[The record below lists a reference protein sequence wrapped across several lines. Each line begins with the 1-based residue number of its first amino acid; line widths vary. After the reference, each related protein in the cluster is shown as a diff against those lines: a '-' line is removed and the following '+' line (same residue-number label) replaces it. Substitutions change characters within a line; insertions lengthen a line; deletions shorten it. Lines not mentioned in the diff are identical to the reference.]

1 MTVAQTAAATT
12 ATTLFQRLERLVGDA
27 LLMILATASVLTLH
41 ELTHIVTG
49 RAVGLEAILLS
60 PSAAGLAPGSPA
72 PAPWQMLVFSLVA
85 PLLTIVAGV
94 ALLGFVTRSASGLP
108 APLGRFLAWATV
120 LTLPYVGVET
130 YLIGSYGD
138 IQGNGADF
146 SVAAL
151 VLGFPWPVRA
161 VIATVGVAVYFTVGF
176 WLRFPLAAVDGMPTV
191 RRLHWG
197 VPFGAVARWRRVVA
211 LALLAAVLALI
222 VLGVVQF
229 WQGIATG
236 VKFIAYGTI
245 LWSAGLA
252 VGIPWRAPGPASLF
266 RNWIGPGLLGGV
278 VMLVVG
284 ILTGTD
290 YANFPVIMLAV
301 LFSAAWAQSAA
312 PRETASASTN
322 VFRDDVFGIA

>member
-1 MTVAQTAAATT
+1 MTLSQTAAATT
-12 ATTLFQRLERLVGDA
+12 LFKRLERLVGDA
-27 LLMILATASVLTLH
+27 LLMILATTSVLTLH

-49 RAVGLEAILLS
+49 RAVGLPAVLLS

-72 PAPWQMLVFSLVA
+72 SAPWQLLVFALVA
-85 PLLTIVAGV
+85 PVLTMVAGV
-94 ALLGFVTRSASGLP
+94 VLLRFVTRAASRLP

-120 LTLPYVGVET
+120 LTLPYIGVET

-151 VLGFPWPVRA
+151 VLGVPAPARA
-161 VIATVGVAVYFTVGF
+161 VIAAVGVAVYFTVGF

-191 RRLHWG
+191 GRLHTG
-197 VPFGAVARWRRVVA
+197 APFGAVARWRRVVA
-211 LALLAAVLALI
+211 LGLLAAVLALI
-222 VLGVVQF
+222 ALGLVQF

-245 LWSAGLA
+245 LWSVGLA

-266 RNWIGPGLLGGV
+266 RNWVGPGLLGGV
-278 VMLVVG
+278 VMLVFG
-284 ILTGTD
+284 ILTATD
-290 YANFPVIMLAV
+290 YQNFPLIMLAV

-312 PRETASASTN
+312 PRESPVAGLTAARGS
-322 VFRDDVFGIA
+322 